1 MKQRMS
7 LRSNIVVENPI
18 FWNCKYLNNEVGWD
32 LGKPTPIFI
41 DQEKSFKKKSH
52 ILVPG
57 CGLGHDALY
66 FAKKKHIVD
75 ALDFSKY
82 AIDYIIDISSQ
93 KNIDINAIN
102 CDFFLLDDTFNMK
115 YDYIVEY
122 TFYCAINPSKRLLYA
137 KKCFD
142 LLKNKG
148 VLKGLFLPLNIE
160 TCNNPPYHV
169 TLDEIKN
176 IFSHYFDI
184 LKIDTEINS
193 IDKRLGNEVYIEM
206 IKK

>member
-7 LRSNIVVENPI
+7 PQSNKVVENPI
-18 FWNCKYLNNEVGWD
+18 FWNGKYLNNEMGWD
-32 LGKPTPIFI
+32 IGKPTPIFI
-41 DQEKSFKKKSH
+41 ELEKKFKNNSH

-82 AIDYIIDISSQ
+82 AINYISKIASEE
-93 KNIDINAIN
+93 NIDINTIN
-102 CDFFLLDDTFNMK
+102 RDFFLLDDTYNMK
-115 YDYIVEY
+115 YDYILEY
-122 TFYCAINPSKRLLYA
+122 TFYCAINPSKRSLYA

-160 TCNNPPYHV
+160 SCNNPPYHV
-169 TLDEIKN
+169 TVNEIKK
-176 IFSHYFDI
+176 IFSDYFEI
-184 LKIDTEINS
+184 LKVDRDINS
-193 IDKRLGNEVYIEM
+193 ISKRLGNEVYIEM
-206 IKK
+206 MKK